1 MATPCVAR
9 PCALAPAGPRSIVA
23 APACRLLALRQ
34 RAATPSALPSTSAPT
49 SAPAGTK
56 LDLFSPSK
64 INLFLRVTARRPD
77 GFHDLASL
85 FHIIDLGDPMAFEVL
100 PAGSGGDELVC
111 DAPGVPTDGTNLALK
126 ALDLF
131 RSKTGSAT
139 HYRVTLDK
147 RVPHG
152 AGLGGG
158 SGNAATALWA
168 ANELAGRPATPAQLG
183 GWAGEIGSDISVFFS
198 RGAAYCTGRGEVVED
213 VAPPLPLGTP
223 LLLVK
228 PPAGLATPAVF
239 KALDLASRSTADPLS
254 LLAGLTSA
262 RRASQ
267 ALCVN
272 DLEPPAF
279 SIMPDLR
286 AVRDRLAAEPAFDA
300 AFMTGSGS
308 TVVGLGSH
316 AAPAWLDAEPAYEG
330 WFVGKARLV
339 AREEGEWYGAPAEA

>member
-1 MATPCVAR
+1 VRGHT
-9 PCALAPAGPRSIVA
+9 
-23 APACRLLALRQ
+23 Q
-34 RAATPSALPSTSAPT
+34 PT
-49 SAPAGTK
+49 SPLSFTTHHAHSTHP
-56 LDLFSPSK
+56 LSPLQ

-100 PAGSGGDELVC
+100 PPSATADELAC
-111 DAPGVPTDGTNLALK
+111 DAPGVPTDGTNLAIR

-131 RSKTGSAT
+131 RAKTGGAT
-139 HYRVTLDK
+139 HYRVSLDK

-168 ANELAGRPATPAQLG
+168 ANELAGRPANPADLAA
-183 GWAGEIGSDISVFFS
+183 WAGEIGSDISVFFS
-198 RGAAYCTGRGEVVED
+198 RGAAYCTGRGEIVED

-239 KALDLASRSTADPLS
+239 KALDLDSRSTADPLALRS
-254 LLAGLTSA
+254 GLAEAG
-262 RRASQ
+262 RASPD
-267 ALCVN
+267 LCVN

-279 SIMPDLR
+279 SIMPELAAFR
-286 AVRDRLAAEPAFDA
+286 ARMAAEPGFDA
-300 AFMTGSGS
+300 VFMTGSGS
-308 TVVGLGSH
+308 TVVGVGSH
-316 AAPAWLDAEPAYEG
+316 AAPAWLATDPAYAG
-330 WFVGKARLV
+330 WFVGKARLI
-339 AREEGEWYGAPAEA
+339 ARQEGAWYEAPVEA